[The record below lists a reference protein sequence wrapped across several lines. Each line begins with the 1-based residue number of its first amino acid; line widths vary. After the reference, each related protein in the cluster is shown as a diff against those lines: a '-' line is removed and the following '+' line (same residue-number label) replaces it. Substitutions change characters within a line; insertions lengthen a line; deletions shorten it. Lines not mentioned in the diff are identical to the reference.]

1 MSSLTAA
8 DATAETAGAAVCMAF
23 WARYLVTCT
32 ALFIVF
38 LFFDRI
44 VRRASALRESGDDVL
59 NANSSCGLFMKMP
72 STKNSYVQ

>member
-32 ALFIVF
+32 ELFIVF

-44 VRRASALRESGDDVL
+44 VRRASALREMRVEMM
-59 NANSSCGLFMKMP
+59 C
-72 STKNSYVQ
+72 